1 MYSAGILFVSEDV
14 RMLRTSIIVAWIGL
28 LCVLV
33 YFMFVVRYYY
43 RIPSTD
49 DELTII
55 QCTAD
60 TFKVE
65 LLRERMPIV
74 CRGVGQIEAFAS
86 LLNSNETPSQRPIQ
100 VSQKANQT
108 IYDSLRIPGWF
119 CRRTPVVIH
128 NLNNTPTSNPTQSFA
143 DVALDVQLEGTRR
156 VSLWVPT
163 LGCENKT
170 PLRQVDI
177 LLSEGDGLFIPF
189 QWWVG
194 DVGGEETCS
203 NENVHWCQL
212 RWQNMLTGA
221 LKLNSYLGACSRWPN
236 EKTVQES
243 TKHK

>member
-1 MYSAGILFVSEDV
+1 
-14 RMLRTSIIVAWIGL
+14 MLRTSIIVAWIGL

-33 YFMFVVRYYY
+33 YFMFVMRYYY

-60 TFKVE
+60 TFKAD

-74 CRGVGQIEAFAS
+74 CRGVGTIEAFAS
-86 LLNSNETPSQRPIQ
+86 LLNSNENPSQTSIQ
-100 VSQKANQT
+100 VSQDANQR

-119 CRRTPVVIH
+119 CRRTPAMIH
-128 NLNNTPTSNPTQSFA
+128 NLDNTPTTTPIQSFA
-143 DVALDVQLEGTRR
+143 DVALDVQLQGTRR

-163 LGCENKT
+163 VGCEDKM
-170 PLRQVDI
+170 PLHQVDI

-194 DVGGEETCS
+194 EEQTHR
-203 NENVHWCQL
+203 NERVQWCQL
-212 RWQNMLTGA
+212 RWQNVLTGA
-221 LKLNSYLGACSRWPN
+221 LNLNAYLGACSQWPN
-236 EKTVQES
+236 EKVVQEQ
-243 TKHK
+243 TENNK

>member
-1 MYSAGILFVSEDV
+1 
-14 RMLRTSIIVAWIGL
+14 MLRTSIIVAWIGL

-60 TFKVE
+60 TFKAD

-74 CRGVGQIEAFAS
+74 CRGVGTIEAFAS
-86 LLNSNETPSQRPIQ
+86 LLNSNGNSSQTVIQ
-100 VSQKANQT
+100 VSQDANDT
-108 IYDSLRIPGWF
+108 LYDSLRIPGWF
-119 CRRTPVVIH
+119 CHRTPAEIH
-128 NLNNTPTSNPTQSFA
+128 NLDKTPTTTPTQSFA
-143 DVALDVQLEGTRR
+143 DVALDVQLQGTRR

-163 LGCENKT
+163 VGCEDTT

-194 DVGGEETCS
+194 DDPTRS
-203 NENVHWCQL
+203 NERVQWCQL
-212 RWQNMLTGA
+212 RWQNALTGA
-221 LKLNSYLGACSRWPN
+221 LNLNAYLGACNQWPD
-236 EKTVQES
+236 EKGVQERTES
-243 TKHK
+243 K